1 MQRFVITAQDE
12 ALAVV
17 EGIYRDLER
26 RVAASPPDV
35 CPVTMA
41 SVFLQLCHAQTCG
54 KCVPCRVGLAQLE
67 LLIAK
72 VLDGEADSKTIERI
86 ENTAKAIVAS
96 ADCAIGV
103 EAASMVLRGVKAF
116 RDDYDSHAQG
126 RGCVMKERKP
136 IPCVSRCPASV
147 DIPGY
152 IALVRAERYA
162 DAVRLIRKDNP
173 FPTACSYIC
182 EHPCEKR
189 CRRHML
195 DDAINIRALKRFA
208 CDNAGE
214 VPAAPKAPST
224 GKKVAVVG
232 GGPSGLTAAYYLSLM
247 GHQVVVFE
255 QRKKLGG
262 MMRYGIPSYRFP
274 RHLLD
279 AEIAHILSTGIEAR
293 TEQTM
298 GKDFT
303 LEQLEKE
310 YDSVYLAIG
319 AQSSKKLGIKGET
332 ARGVLSAVE
341 MLQGIGDGEMP
352 DFTGKHVVVVGGG
365 NVAMDITRSA
375 KRLGAEKVTCVYRR
389 RQSDMTA
396 LPEEIEGSIAEG
408 CEMLCLHAP
417 VKIETD
423 KEDNVKALWVKR
435 QMVGPVDRSGRPS
448 PVDTEAKQFRIPADY
463 VITAIGQDVQKELL
477 AEPGVPVVNGPTV
490 SGGDCVS
497 GPATVILAIAAGKK
511 AALAIDQRL
520 GFHHEIKVD
529 VEIPPAYHED
539 RIPCGRGNMTEREAG
554 SRARDFDGIENGLVY
569 EEAMQEAGRCLRC
582 DHYGFGALRG
592 GRDA

>member
-26 RVAASPPDV
+26 RVLASPPDV

-67 LLIAK
+67 VLIAQ
-72 VLDGEADSKTIERI
+72 VLDGEADEKTINRI
-86 ENTAKAIVAS
+86 EKTARAISYS

-103 EAASMVLRGVKAF
+103 EAANMVLRGVKAF
-116 RDDYDSHAQG
+116 REDYESHAQG
-126 RGCVMKERKP
+126 RGCSMKERQP

-152 IALVRAERYA
+152 IALVREGRYA

-195 DDAINIRALKRFA
+195 DDAVNIRGLKRFA
-208 CDNAGE
+208 CDHAGE
-214 VPAAPKAPST
+214 VPAPVNAPST

-232 GGPSGLTAAYYLSLM
+232 GGPSGLSAAYYLSLM
-247 GHQVVVFE
+247 GHQVVVYE
-255 QRKKLGG
+255 QRKQLGG

-279 AEIAHILSTGIEAR
+279 AEINHILSTGIEAR
-293 TEQTM
+293 TEQVM
-298 GKDFT
+298 GQDFT
-303 LEQLEKE
+303 LEELEKD

-319 AQSSKKLGIKGET
+319 AQSSKRLGIKGEQS
-332 ARGVLSAVE
+332 RGVLSAVE
-341 MLQGIGDGEMP
+341 MLQGIGDGIMP
-352 DFTGKHVVVVGGG
+352 DFTGKEVVVVGGG

-375 KRLGAEKVTCVYRR
+375 KRLGASKVTCVYRR

-396 LPEEIEGSIAEG
+396 LPQEIEGAIAEG
-408 CEMLCLHAP
+408 CEMMCLYAP
-417 VKIETD
+417 VKIEAD

-435 QMVGPVDRSGRPS
+435 QMVGPLDRSGRPA
-448 PVDTEAKQFRIPADY
+448 PVDTEVKNVRIPADY
-463 VITAIGQDVQKELL
+463 IITAIGQDVQKELL
-477 AEPGVPVVNGPTV
+477 AEPGTPVVKGPTV

-511 AALAIDQRL
+511 AALAIDERL
-520 GFHHEIKVD
+520 GYHHKITVD
-529 VEIPPAYHED
+529 VEIPPAHFED
-539 RIPCGRGNMTEREAG
+539 RIPCGRGNMTEREVC
-554 SRARDFDGIENGLVY
+554 SRTKDFDGIENGLVY
-569 EEAMQEAGRCLRC
+569 EEAMQEASRCLRC
-582 DHYGFGALRG
+582 DHHGYGTLKG
-592 GRDA
+592 GR